1 MRSKQKKQFVPTR
14 HKRLRLDAGRPY
26 NDLMNKAT
34 RSPTVTA
41 YLRFLQLAS
50 AVQLLPGMDRFDAN
64 EKALF
69 EEIMLAWS
77 KNAPLTV
84 RQAIGLEKLGSPA
97 TLHKRVARLRK
108 MELVEAA
115 CMDGDRRTKFLI
127 PTSKGLEYAG
137 GLGKACAQGFQLQG

>member
-1 MRSKQKKQFVPTR
+1 MAEALT
-14 HKRLRLDAGRPY
+14 Y
-26 NDLMNKAT
+26 NDLMNKVP

-41 YLRFLQLAS
+41 YLRFLQLTS

-77 KNAPLTV
+77 RNAPLTV
-84 RQAIGLEKLGSPA
+84 RQAIGLDRLGSPA
-97 TLHKRVARLRK
+97 TLHKRVTRLRK

-115 CMDGDRRTKFLI
+115 CMAGDRRTKFLV
-127 PTSKGLEYAG
+127 PTRKGLEYAAS
-137 GLGKACAQGFQLQG
+137 LGKAYAQSFQLQV